1 MPDNENDA
9 NDLETAMSKEDIMSA
24 EEWQQ
29 YYDENLSVSGTDK
42 ISEEIAM
49 LEEMEKQLEAG
60 EKIDEDAEKEILEE
74 VFVEMESG
82 DEKISI

>member
-1 MPDNENDA
+1 
-9 NDLETAMSKEDIMSA
+9 MSA

>member
-1 MPDNENDA
+1 
-9 NDLETAMSKEDIMSA
+9 MSA

-29 YYDENLSVSGTDK
+29 YYDDNLSVSGTDK

>member
-1 MPDNENDA
+1 
-9 NDLETAMSKEDIMSA
+9 MSA

-60 EKIDEDAEKEILEE
+60 EQIDEDAEKEILEE

>member
-1 MPDNENDA
+1 
-9 NDLETAMSKEDIMSA
+9 
-24 EEWQQ
+24 
-29 YYDENLSVSGTDK
+29 
-42 ISEEIAM
+42 M

-74 VFVEMESG
+74 VFEEMESG